1 MSAFAAVAQ
10 GIEHLPPKER
20 VTRSIR
26 VGGTNSMGLFYS
38 TTLGVGILTAKL
50 ATAAIKASAASAHH
64 IHA

>member
-1 MSAFAAVAQ
+1 MLALAAVAQ

-26 VGGTNSMGLFYS
+26 VGGTNQATALAGN
-38 TTLGVGILTAKL
+38 LTAKL
-50 ATAAIKASAASAHH
+50 ANAAISANVASAHH